1 MDGGFDITFREVVPE
16 SGIVELV
23 VGELD
28 KMSPRFGLHCS
39 VVVRRGS
46 GEPAPFC
53 VHVELRG
60 RKTSPLLQAD
70 AVDPDQQAALRVAF
84 AELRAEYNAR
94 VGPSAAYRQ
103 PGVQGVL
110 YCVR

>member
-28 KMSPRFGLHCS
+28 KMAPRFGLHCS

-46 GEPAPFC
+46 GDPGPFC

-60 RKTSPLLQAD
+60 RKAAPLLTAD
-70 AVDPDQQAALRVAF
+70 AVDADQQLALRVAF
-84 AELRAEYNAR
+84 TALRAEYAAH
-94 VGPSAAYRQ
+94 VGLTAPYGERK
-103 PGVQGVL
+103 VQGIL

>member
-16 SGIVELV
+16 SGIVVLV

-28 KMSPRFGLHCS
+28 KMAPRFGLHCS

-46 GEPAPFC
+46 GEPSPFC

-60 RKTSPLLQAD
+60 RKAAPLLSAD
-70 AVDPDQQAALRVAF
+70 AVDADQQAALRVAF
-84 AELRAEYNAR
+84 AALRAEYSAR
-94 VGPSAAYRQ
+94 MGPSSAHGE
-103 PGVQGVL
+103 PTLQGVL